1 MILKWLPTHMQWHDL
16 NNERLWTFQKSYQGL
31 EQIRFIMSENRAMA
45 MWESVL
51 VLRRAFLEQQ
61 EIVRDVHKLAASI
74 VHSPDNTPAAFQVDM
89 DPAPGALLTLRRNLF
104 STLFQSTYHVLAI
117 TPERRKLYGKIN
129 YLFRIWVT
137 SADNLLDS
145 EDKVTLPIRMP
156 GQSRVMRQVVA
167 TMAADRILARLLNVA
182 VSDRLITSEEA
193 SILSESSLQVLLP
206 SAAQEATEEGGIT
219 DRPRPEYVLNTIHRL
234 KTGLL
239 FNLPFL
245 GPERI
250 EPQVDLRKMAVLKDA
265 LMSFGL
271 GCQILD
277 DIRDMARDYRERR
290 HNYILSCL
298 QWSADPFVRTLEARQ
313 PEVDARLYNEVPHL
327 VLPAARLA
335 MAKLCAGLTV
345 MSREGLDIGNAAVDT
360 MAGVLFDT
368 LDLAELKYAL

>member
-1 MILKWLPTHMQWHDL
+1 
-16 NNERLWTFQKSYQGL
+16 
-31 EQIRFIMSENRAMA
+31 

-51 VLRRAFLEQQ
+51 VLRRAFQEQQ
-61 EIVRDVHKLAASI
+61 AIVSEIHQLAAG
-74 VHSPDNTPAAFQVDM
+74 VVRTPAATPAAFAVDL

-104 STLFQSTYHVLAI
+104 STLFQSTYHVLDVA
-117 TPERRKLYGKIN
+117 PERRRLYGSMN

-137 SADNLLDS
+137 SADNLLDL

-167 TMAADRILARLLNVA
+167 IMAADRILERLLNTA
-182 VSDRLITSEEA
+182 VQEQQITRHEA
-193 SILSESSLQVLLP
+193 AILSESSLQVLLP

-219 DRPRPEYVLNTIHRL
+219 DRPRPEYVLDTIHCL

-239 FNLPFL
+239 FQLPFL

-250 EPQVDLRKMAVLKDA
+250 ERSVDRRKVAALKDA
-265 LMSFGL
+265 LMAFGI

-277 DIRDMARDYRERR
+277 DIRDMARDHRERR

-298 QWSADPFVRTLEARQ
+298 QWSADPFTRVLDTLN
-313 PEVDARLYNEVPHL
+313 PGVDDRLHTEVPHV

-335 MAKLCAGLTV
+335 MAKLCAGLTA
-345 MSREGLDIGNAAVDT
+345 MSREGLDIGSSAINT
-360 MAGVLFDT
+360 MASVLFDT
-368 LDLAELKYAL
+368 LDLADLKYAL